1 MAYVKGQ
8 FSKEYSRAGMTAWLK
23 ANGFTFKKPEKV
35 PGKLDPVRQQEL
47 IQEYE
52 KLKNALKP
60 CDKLY
65 FLDAVHPEYQS
76 QAVCGWIK
84 KGERKTLQTT
94 GKQKRLHLVGA
105 LNLKQDE
112 RYGS

>member
-1 MAYVKGQ
+1 MADVKGQ
-8 FSKEYSRAGMTAWLK
+8 FGKEYSRAGMTAWLK

-35 PGKLDPVRQQEL
+35 PGKLDPVRQQEF

-65 FLDAVHPEYQS
+65 FLDAVYSFQL
-76 QAVCGWIK
+76 
-84 KGERKTLQTT
+84 KGTP
-94 GKQKRLHLVGA
+94 
-105 LNLKQDE
+105 
-112 RYGS
+112 